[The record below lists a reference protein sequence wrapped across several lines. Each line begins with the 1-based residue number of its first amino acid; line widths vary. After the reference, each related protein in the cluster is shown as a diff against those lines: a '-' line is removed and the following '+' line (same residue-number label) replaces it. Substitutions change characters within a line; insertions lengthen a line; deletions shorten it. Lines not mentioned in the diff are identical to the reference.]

1 MVSEAS
7 LVSVTVHT
15 RPWSPTM
22 CHDVPAFSS
31 GSRVSISIRT
41 RQPTLPLRCL
51 SHNASQTRLHVC
63 FFPLSLW
70 PPSRLEPLL
79 SVTPLVRQTALH
91 RNPVFPSTISH
102 GAAAVALDTQV
113 WSCDS
118 PVYSS
123 SVASHTSSCEVQ
135 GRYKIHKVLPAE
147 MPACISVVFPA
158 SLFLLFHTR
167 LVGFF
172 FRVPYLAVISLG
184 SRSLL
189 QPFPLPCSQF
199 PCLGL
204 S

>member
-1 MVSEAS
+1 MPRRDKGTQRGLWSPSPAEFPSPHLVHSLCSSLRGQCSTWTTPFISIVLAVKGEVKSSSRSLPPFSLFFLTFLPVCLSINGQPLMVSEAS

-70 PPSRLEPLL
+70 PPSCLEPLL

-102 GAAAVALDTQV
+102 GAAAV
-113 WSCDS
+113 
-118 PVYSS
+118 
-123 SVASHTSSCEVQ
+123 
-135 GRYKIHKVLPAE
+135 G
-147 MPACISVVFPA
+147 
-158 SLFLLFHTR
+158 
-167 LVGFF
+167 
-172 FRVPYLAVISLG
+172 
-184 SRSLL
+184 
-189 QPFPLPCSQF
+189 
-199 PCLGL
+199 
-204 S
+204 